1 MKSMDFEGFYLDATL
16 FPGRRTQPSK
26 RILLLAP
33 FSGKPACQLI
43 AAEAG
48 RGVCADAFV
57 HRRPILVVDIGKLT
71 DSNLL
76 PSIRCDSY
84 ALLVSEKYPGHIA
97 CDGETKSE
105 VVVPLIYRRPGSEE
119 EVVLGVLDLDCI
131 ALGGFEQDDVEG
143 LQAITALVVSSCD
156 WE

>member
-1 MKSMDFEGFYLDATL
+1 
-16 FPGRRTQPSK
+16 
-26 RILLLAP
+26 
-33 FSGKPACQLI
+33 
-43 AAEAG
+43 
-48 RGVCADAFV
+48 
-57 HRRPILVVDIGKLT
+57 
-71 DSNLL
+71 
-76 PSIRCDSY
+76 
-84 ALLVSEKYPGHIA
+84 LVSEKYPGHIA